1 MPETP
6 ARVVR
11 VADEVIDQAA
21 AVARRDELPDDFA
34 TLARAGL
41 ILIGSGAV
49 SQDDLAWA
57 IERARLRAGWPAREE
72 RAT

>member
-6 ARVVR
+6 PRVLR
-11 VADEVIDQAA
+11 VPVEIVDAA
-21 AVARRDELPDDFA
+21 AARAHRIGEAAEFA

-49 SQDDLAWA
+49 ADDDLAWA
-57 IERARLRAGWPAREE
+57 LDRARLRAGWPAREE
-72 RAT
+72 RT